1 MIFRGGFG
9 VRMALY
15 GVDRGGTKG
24 GGCER
29 MRKAAA
35 GTPAPIF
42 SLVLWGESLHM
53 SYFFY

>member
-1 MIFRGGFG
+1 
-9 VRMALY
+9 MALF

-24 GGCER
+24 GGCEW

-42 SLVLWGESLHM
+42 SLVL
-53 SYFFY
+53 

>member
-1 MIFRGGFG
+1 
-9 VRMALY
+9 MALY

-29 MRKAAA
+29 VRKAAV